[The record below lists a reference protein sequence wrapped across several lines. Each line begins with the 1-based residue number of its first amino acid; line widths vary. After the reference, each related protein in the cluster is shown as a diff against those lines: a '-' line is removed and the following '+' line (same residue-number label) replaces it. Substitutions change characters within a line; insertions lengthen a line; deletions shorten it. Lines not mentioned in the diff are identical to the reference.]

1 MDGVQTG
8 NVKNKE
14 NICMKNVLFV
24 CTGNTCRS
32 PMAEAWLRHLC
43 KQDGLD
49 WTVRS
54 AGLDAFAGDEASLH
68 AQEVIREA
76 GGDLSHHAARRLTAY
91 LADEADLIAVMTASH
106 RRRLIAQ
113 VPEAADK
120 TFLLM
125 HFSRKS
131 PDCDVPDP
139 FMGTRE
145 AYEKCFLTMKEAI
158 ENLKNSLIENKQ
170 PTKG

>member
-1 MDGVQTG
+1 
-8 NVKNKE
+8 
-14 NICMKNVLFV
+14 MKNVLFV

-43 KQDGLD
+43 EQDGLD
-49 WTVRS
+49 WTVGS
-54 AGLDAFAGDEASLH
+54 AGLDAYAGDEASLH
-68 AQEVIREA
+68 AQEVIRDA

-106 RRRLIAQ
+106 CRRLIAE

-125 HFSRKS
+125 HFSRIN
-131 PDCDVPDP
+131 PDSDVPDP
-139 FMGTRE
+139 FMGSRE
-145 AYEKCFLTMKEAI
+145 AYQQCFLTIKEAV

>member
-1 MDGVQTG
+1 
-8 NVKNKE
+8 
-14 NICMKNVLFV
+14 
-24 CTGNTCRS
+24 
-32 PMAEAWLRHLC
+32 MAEAWLRHLC
-43 KQDGLD
+43 ELDGLD
-49 WTVRS
+49 WTVGS

-113 VPEAADK
+113 IPDVADK

-125 HFSRKS
+125 HFSRKY
-131 PDCDVPDP
+131 PDSDVPDP
-139 FMGTRE
+139 FMGTRDS
-145 AYEKCFLTMKEAI
+145 YEKCFLTMKEAV
-158 ENLKNSLIENKQ
+158 ENLKNSLIENNQ